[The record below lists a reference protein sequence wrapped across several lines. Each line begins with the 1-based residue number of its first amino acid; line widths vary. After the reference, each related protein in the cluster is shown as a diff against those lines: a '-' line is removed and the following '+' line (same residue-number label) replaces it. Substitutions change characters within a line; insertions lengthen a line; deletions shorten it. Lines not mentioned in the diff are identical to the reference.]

1 MTWFN
6 NDGLYIR
13 YGTEEAA
20 LARGGEIAEGDV
32 HEILFDINY
41 TDALSATTA
50 IIGASAGSYGIVV
63 PEGAR
68 IEGLELVVVTPF
80 TSSGTIGSSTL
91 VIGMK
96 KDSDLSTEL
105 DHDGLTTSSF
115 VCGVLDAAGERVY
128 VVPGVTGAGDD
139 YGTTLAESGVLCVA
153 NSAHASHP
161 FTAGKVRCRLKYRK
175 L

>member
-13 YGTEEAA
+13 YGTEESA
-20 LARGGEIAEGDV
+20 LARGGEIETDDT
-32 HEILFDINY
+32 HEVIFDIDY

-68 IEGLELVVVTPF
+68 IEALETVVTTAF
-80 TSSGTIGSSTL
+80 TSSGTIGSATM
-91 VIGMK
+91 VIGLK

-115 VCGVLDAAGERVY
+115 VAGVLDAAGERVY
-128 VVPGVTGAGDD
+128 IVPGVTGAGALI
-139 YGTTLAESGVLCVA
+139 GTTLSESGVLCVA

-161 FTAGKVRCRLKYRK
+161 YTAGKVRCRLKYRK